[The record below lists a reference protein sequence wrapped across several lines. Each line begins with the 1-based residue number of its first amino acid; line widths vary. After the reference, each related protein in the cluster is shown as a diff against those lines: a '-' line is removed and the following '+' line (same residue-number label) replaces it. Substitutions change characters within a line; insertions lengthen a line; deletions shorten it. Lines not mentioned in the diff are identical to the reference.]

1 MRIVLIVWLELT
13 AGSDARPF
21 RQIPACGG
29 MATLQNI
36 GVQFTIRQK
45 IKLKKKKIYL
55 ISQWKVPNNLALL
68 FYIIIKHQ
76 IASRVALFNEWVLA
90 WYTNKWDLV
99 ELLHEVLRS

>member
-45 IKLKKKKIYL
+45 LKNLLKLKKKKIYL

-68 FYIIIKHQ
+68 FYIIIIKHLNAEMNNEDLTHM
-76 IASRVALFNEWVLA
+76 IAEFLETDTINTV
-90 WYTNKWDLV
+90 T
-99 ELLHEVLRS
+99 

>member
-36 GVQFTIRQK
+36 GVQFTTHQK
-45 IKLKKKKIYL
+45 LKSKKKKQY
-55 ISQWKVPNNLALL
+55 
-68 FYIIIKHQ
+68 
-76 IASRVALFNEWVLA
+76 
-90 WYTNKWDLV
+90 
-99 ELLHEVLRS
+99 